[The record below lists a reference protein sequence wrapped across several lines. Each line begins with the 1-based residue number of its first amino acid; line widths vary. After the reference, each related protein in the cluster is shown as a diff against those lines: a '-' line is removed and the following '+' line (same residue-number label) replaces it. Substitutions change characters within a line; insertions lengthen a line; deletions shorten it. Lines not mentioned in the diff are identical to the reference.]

1 MQPFHE
7 SDTGRCIWAYLNPVV
22 TPTCR
27 GSVFVLACRHGT
39 GGTRCKEF
47 KSWTLDIV
55 FGPSLLFVTWTR
67 PLPGRDRFRFRVCV
81 ALSLNA
87 IHDLNTVV
95 MVDCS
100 RPANW
105 RFACSLAFVC
115 KLRID
120 HFTPQVTNGDV
131 GLLHSRGSLRRNY
144 DCEIT
149 VRRQWFAGTA
159 C

>member
-67 PLPGRDRFRFRVCV
+67 SLWRIVR
-81 ALSLNA
+81 ALQTGLFSLLA
-87 IHDLNTVV
+87 SLGLQA
-95 MVDCS
+95 S
-100 RPANW
+100 YRP
-105 RFACSLAFVC
+105 FHTTD
-115 KLRID
+115 D
-120 HFTPQVTNGDV
+120 H
-131 GLLHSRGSLRRNY
+131 
-144 DCEIT
+144 
-149 VRRQWFAGTA
+149 W
-159 C
+159 